1 MLVLMTLLALFN
13 NSGAQPETFGLMP
26 VDSVVGPPMEVP
38 WGGDDGGGYATSDMT
53 STKGWRPCAYSEA
66 ILREIFGPPK
76 QLSPEFRGWAFAMQ
90 EWPEFGVMLVPM
102 GNGGVWPVSW
112 DWGYPVSGER
122 FDAKLHAKFAYSA
135 WLNALTAL
143 HRDIEQHTER

>member
-1 MLVLMTLLALFN
+1 MPTLVLMTILALFN
-13 NSGAQPETFGLMP
+13 NSGAQPELFGLIM
-26 VDSVVGPPMEVP
+26 VDSVVSPPE
-38 WGGDDGGGYATSDMT
+38 GGYATADMD
-53 STKGWRPCAYSEA
+53 SSWGWRPTAYSQD
-66 ILREIFGPPK
+66 IVREIFGPPK
-76 QLSPEFRGWAFAMQ
+76 QLSPEFRGWVFAMQ

-102 GNGGVWPVSW
+102 GNGGVWPVCW

-143 HRDIEQHTER
+143 HRDIGQQTGQ